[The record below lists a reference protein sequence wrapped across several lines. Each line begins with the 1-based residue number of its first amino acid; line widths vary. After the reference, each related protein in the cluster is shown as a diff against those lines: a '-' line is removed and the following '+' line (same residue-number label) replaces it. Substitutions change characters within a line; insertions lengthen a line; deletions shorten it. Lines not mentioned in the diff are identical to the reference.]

1 MYLVYILHSEKLNK
15 FYTGYTSIFDVR
27 LHFHF
32 NSENRKFTHN
42 ALDWILYLKI
52 ECESKNHALLIEKHI
67 KKMKSKIYIQN
78 LIKYPEIIDALYTK
92 YKNC

>member
-1 MYLVYILHSEKLNK
+1 MFSVYVLHSVKLNK
-15 FYTGYTSIFDVR
+15 FYIGSTSNFDLR

-42 ALDWILYLKI
+42 ATDWTLFLKI
-52 ECESKNHALLIEKHI
+52 DCENKNQALLIEKHL
-67 KKMKSKIYIQN
+67 KKMKSKIYVQN
-78 LIKYPEIIDALYTK
+78 LLKYPEIIQKLLSL